1 MPPFPL
7 PHVAAAADTT
17 TTPATP
23 PPTADDAAWEAYDA
37 ALPVMVGWGDW
48 GIGNETAT
56 FEQLKRIA
64 HLKNKRYAERI
75 AIYGSSVG
83 RISGRSRALESTRKR
98 NVHAILLLQKNSS
111 R

>member
-7 PHVAAAADTT
+7 PHVAAATDTT

-56 FEQLKRIA
+56 FEQLKRIN
-64 HLKNKRYAERI
+64 HLKNKRHAERI
-75 AIYGSSVG
+75 ALYGSSVG
-83 RISGRSRALESTRKR
+83 RISAHSARIRSQRMAF
-98 NVHAILLLQKNSS
+98 LLQKNSS

>member
-7 PHVAAAADTT
+7 PHVAAATDTT

-56 FEQLKRIA
+56 FEQLKRIYS
-64 HLKNKRYAERI
+64 KRRAARAERSRI
-75 AIYGSSVG
+75 RARTAGKMVG
-83 RISGRSRALESTRKR
+83 ASRDRIRSERMAFG
-98 NVHAILLLQKNSS
+98 AFLLQKNSS